1 MEIEQIWNT
10 AEPLTFDYTTH
21 RAPAFRFPAHSHN
34 AYELIFYIRGD
45 VTYLIEDR
53 KYELR
58 ECDLVITWPAEHHY
72 LRVNSDAD
80 YERYDLLIAP
90 DHPLTRLL
98 QAIPREVEVI
108 NCRNNGVIAENFKR
122 LAEYSKRFP
131 KDIFHELLSA
141 LLTEILYN
149 VQTLKKD
156 LYIAPQKVSPLIQ
169 KALTYIN
176 AHLFTIQN
184 ISEVSDELFIA
195 QNYFFRL
202 FKETLKISPKKYIN
216 NKRLLFAQQLIA
228 GGEKPTAVYLKCG
241 FSNYVSFYKR
251 YVEFFGH
258 NPSAERVY
266 QN

>member
-1 MEIEQIWNT
+1 MDNKPTGKTE
-10 AEPLTFDYTTH
+10 EPIYFNYQTH
-21 RAPAFRFPAHSHN
+21 HAPVSRFPAHSHN

-58 ECDLVITWPAEHHY
+58 EYDLVITRPTEHHY

-80 YERYDLLIAP
+80 YERYDLLVAP
-90 DHPLTRLL
+90 DHPLTRIL
-98 QAIPREVEVI
+98 QRIPRDVEVI
-108 NCRNNGVIAENFKR
+108 NCQQNGVIPEDFRRMAAYSNQFPEN
-122 LAEYSKRFP
+122 
-131 KDIFHELLSA
+131 IFFELLTA

-149 VQTLKKD
+149 VLALKKE
-156 LYIAPQKVSPLIQ
+156 LSTSSQKVSPLIQ
-169 KALTYIN
+169 EALAYIN
-176 AHLFTIQN
+176 ANLFTIRN
-184 ISEVSDELFIA
+184 ISEVSDKLFIA

-202 FKETLKISPKKYIN
+202 FKETLKISPKKYITS
-216 NKRLLFAQQLIA
+216 KRLLYAQQLIA

-258 NPSAERVY
+258 TPSAERVY